1 MKKQK
6 IFFSTMRSL
15 LFTLFFCLHIFAA
28 QAQFYPVSQIP
39 DSLRQDVGAVYRYD
53 DTFVTIH
60 GKSQVT
66 VKHNY
71 AITILNARGDGFA
84 HFQAYYSQLEE
95 VVSYSAEIYDAKGKR
110 IKKLGKKDFQDHAI
124 DDGMSFDNDG
134 RMKYADMRRPFYPY
148 TVKVSITT
156 RQNHTFYVEGWN
168 PLWASASVQFS
179 RYILRTSPSV
189 PLNIKASFLED
200 FNVKFTESSTE
211 KRWEIRNA
219 KPVTDEL
226 FGGWNAP
233 TVRLQAKKF
242 SIAGYQGEGDSW
254 QALGQFNNTLSKDL
268 KALPEEAKNE
278 VRAILDT
285 LSSQSTEAK
294 VAAVYRYMQ
303 QRTRYVG
310 IQLGVGGWRPF
321 SPAYVHER
329 GYGDCKALS
338 FYTKSLLESVGIPA
352 HYTVINAGEDA
363 RPIDPD
369 FPVRAFN
376 HIILCVPVPEK
387 QDTLWLECTSQSAP
401 CGYLGHSTGNRRALV
416 VTPEGGKLLP
426 TQHYPAEHNATH
438 RNLRLQ
444 LTENGHAHAQT
455 DWEYVGISSEEIEYW
470 KKYKSE
476 KAQREAVYALLT
488 QGEGEMDEFSL
499 SHQAARLPKAQV
511 AAKLRLYNVA
521 GSTSSRLIF
530 SDPFAKSYSVGGW
543 SVAEEARRTPIFI
556 RFGEL
561 HEDNIEVA
569 APQGYAPEHLPEA
582 VEIETKYGS
591 FSQRFEAQEDGKVK
605 ITRRFVLHDG
615 HYLPEEFKAFSAFLL
630 QTQKALKQRI
640 VWKK

>member
-1 MKKQK
+1 MKKSK
-6 IFFSTMRSL
+6 ILFPTMRSL
-15 LFTLFFCLHIFAA
+15 LFTLFFCLHIFTA

-39 DSLRQDVGAVYRYD
+39 DSLKQDVGAVYRYD
-53 DTFVTIH
+53 DLFVTIH

-71 AITILNARGDGFA
+71 AITILNARGDNFA
-84 HFQAYYSQLEE
+84 RFKAHYSRLSDL
-95 VVSYSAEIYDAKGKR
+95 VSYSAEVYDAKGKR
-110 IKKLGKKDFQDHAI
+110 IKKLGKRDFEDRAV
-124 DDGMSFDNDG
+124 DDGYSFDNDD
-134 RMKYADMRRPFYPY
+134 RIKYADMRRPFYPY

-156 RQNHTFYVEGWN
+156 RRKGTLFIPSWYAPVW
-168 PLWASASVQFS
+168 ASVQSS

-189 PLNIKASFLED
+189 PLNIKARFLED
-200 FNVKFTESSTE
+200 FSVKFTENSTE
-211 KRWEIRNA
+211 KRWEA
-219 KPVTDEL
+219 KNLKSVSGEI
-226 FGGWNAP
+226 FGGANMP
-233 TVRLQAKKF
+233 TVKVQAKAF
-242 SIAGYQGEGDSW
+242 SFGGYSGKGESW
-254 QALGQFNNTLSKDL
+254 QALGEFFNTLNAGL
-268 KALPEEAKNE
+268 APLPEEAKAE

-285 LSSQSTEAK
+285 LSSQNIEAK
-294 VAAVYRYMQ
+294 IAAIYRYMQ
-303 QRTRYVG
+303 KRTRYVS
-310 IQLGVGGWRPF
+310 IQLGIGGLRPF

-338 FYTKSLLESVGIPA
+338 FYTKSLLESVGIPS

-363 RPIDPD
+363 KPVDPD
-369 FPVRAFN
+369 FPADYFN

-401 CGYLGHSTGNRRALV
+401 CGYLGDFTGNRRALV
-416 VTPEGGKLLP
+416 LTEDGGKLLP
-426 TQHYPAEHNATH
+426 TQHYPAAHNATH

-455 DWEYVGISSEEIEYW
+455 SWEYVGISSEEIEYW

-499 SHQAARLPKAQV
+499 SHQAARLPKAKV

-521 GSTSSRLIF
+521 GSTNSRLIF
-530 SDPFAKSYSVGGW
+530 SDPFAKSYFPGGW
-543 SVAEEARRTPIFI
+543 GIEEKERRTPIFI
-556 RFGEL
+556 RFGKL
-561 HEDNIEVA
+561 LEDNIEVA
-569 APQGYAPEHLPEA
+569 APEGYAPEHLPESTA
-582 VEIETKYGS
+582 VETKYGS
-591 FSQRFEAQEDGKVK
+591 FFQRFEAQEDGKVK
-605 ITRRFVLHDG
+605 IIRRFVLHDG
-615 HYLPEEFKAFSAFLL
+615 QYPPEEFKAFSAFLL